1 MTPDCWPSS
10 PRSAAMTTD
19 LCPDSPPSDV
29 DHGRTVSAVGPTA
42 IDREQLPGTAA
53 PGGALD
59 DAPQVA
65 ELDEPRRAVGA
76 RQSWVCSL
84 WGRVSEARSAAGAA
98 RAAGAAG
105 APGAEDE
112 RAERAPHRSEA
123 RRGGK
128 ECGGRT

>member
-1 MTPDCWPSS
+1 
-10 PRSAAMTTD
+10 MTTD

-76 RQSWVCSL
+76 RQSWFCSL
-84 WGRVSEARSAAGAA
+84 WGRISEARSAAGAA
-98 RAAGAAG
+98 GV
-105 APGAEDE
+105 EDE
-112 RAERAPHRSEA
+112 RAERAPHSRQAQLA
-123 RRGGK
+123 RELFRAGLHHV
-128 ECGGRT
+128 R